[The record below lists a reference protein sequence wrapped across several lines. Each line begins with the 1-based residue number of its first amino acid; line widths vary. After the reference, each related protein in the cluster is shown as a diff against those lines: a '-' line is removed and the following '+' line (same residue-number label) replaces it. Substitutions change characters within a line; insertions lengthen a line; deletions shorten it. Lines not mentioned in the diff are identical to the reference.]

1 MSYTCRPFQKPSAI
15 ARGGLLQGF
24 GIYNKELDKNITNSY
39 FKTEYR

>member
-1 MSYTCRPFQKPSAI
+1 MTYTCRPFQKPSAI

-24 GIYNKELDKNITNSY
+24 GISNKELDKNKIDSY